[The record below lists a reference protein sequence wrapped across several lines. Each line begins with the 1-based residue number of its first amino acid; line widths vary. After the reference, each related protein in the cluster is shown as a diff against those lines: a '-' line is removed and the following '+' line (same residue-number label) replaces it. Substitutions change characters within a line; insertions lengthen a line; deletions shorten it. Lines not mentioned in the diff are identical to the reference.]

1 MTKSVRSLALL
12 VMLGSPCL
20 LPAQYTR
27 TRRGT
32 NSAPTGIG
40 GHKGLIITIHGSLKK
55 LTKKELLIQTDG
67 DQIQTIRLSHTTKFM
82 KAGKEIKPY
91 DVDLESMLTLDVT
104 QDVDLKF
111 IAITVTVDVPA
122 KPAAQ

>member
-1 MTKSVRSLALL
+1 MPLRLASLVLLAVVCSPALL
-12 VMLGSPCL
+12 PG
-20 LPAQYTR
+20 QYTR
-27 TRRGT
+27 TRRGA
-32 NSAPTGIG
+32 NNAPTGG

-91 DVDLESMLTLDVT
+91 EADLESLLTLDVI

-111 IAITVTVDVPA
+111 IAVTVTVDVPP
-122 KPAAQ
+122 KPAPQ